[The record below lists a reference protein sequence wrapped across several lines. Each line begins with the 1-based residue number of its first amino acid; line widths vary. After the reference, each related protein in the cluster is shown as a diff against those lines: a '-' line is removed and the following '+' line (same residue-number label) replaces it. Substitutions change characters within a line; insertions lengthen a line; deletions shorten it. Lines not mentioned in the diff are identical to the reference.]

1 MPKGRKYLYI
11 TAFFYCLK
19 TLIPWFA
26 ITWPGFQVK
35 KWCFFADVFAEF
47 VRKHII
53 ISFLADSRLLS
64 RFCVADYQAE
74 GNAFVLAHLHGRRD
88 VSYKPAIQQTSHL
101 LRSFSGTCRVRQ
113 GLPPLLRPNTRVGLC
128 AWRLHI
134 PLNLVFPVVLLS
146 YNMIYNNLP
155 CTNTAVCRRHL
166 FTRKKFK
173 MRNDTITAFLKTYLS

>member
-1 MPKGRKYLYI
+1 MTPVQKCLAPCLMPKGRKYLYI

-35 KWCFFADVFAEF
+35 KWCFFAEVFAEF

-113 GLPPLLRPNTRVGLC
+113 GLPPLLRPNTRCWFVCLTSPYTFKPHVSCG
-128 AWRLHI
+128 
-134 PLNLVFPVVLLS
+134 FVVLQ
-146 YNMIYNNLP
+146 YDI
-155 CTNTAVCRRHL
+155 
-166 FTRKKFK
+166 
-173 MRNDTITAFLKTYLS
+173 